1 MQPENFLDICPI
13 KGIPVGKDYVEVE
26 IHGKKIRV
34 CCTECEAKIKNISE
48 YLDLQYH
55 KPTPPPAP
63 VAPTNPSPY
72 AILSRGMAPGGN
84 ALIY

>member
-1 MQPENFLDICPI
+1 MQPQNFLDICPI

-48 YLDLQYH
+48 YLDLQFI
-55 KPTPPPAP
+55 KPTPPPPEP
-63 VAPTNPSPY
+63 VAPANPSPY
-72 AILSRGMAPGGN
+72 AMLSRNIRPS
-84 ALIY
+84 